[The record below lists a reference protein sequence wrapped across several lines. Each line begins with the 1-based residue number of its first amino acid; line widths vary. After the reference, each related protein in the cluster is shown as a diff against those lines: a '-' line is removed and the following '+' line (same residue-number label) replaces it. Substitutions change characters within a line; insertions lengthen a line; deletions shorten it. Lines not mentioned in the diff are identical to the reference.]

1 MKNSVW
7 QNINLKV
14 LLFISFVVIT
24 IILLY
29 PLPALVLSIRG
40 GDEVLL
46 IPLVKEKSFTYEY
59 LHSVQKTPVQE
70 HFIPA
75 PGNVILLTSTTYQ
88 SLGVG
93 LPFMEE
99 EGKFI
104 EENGVFRIENMDRKY
119 AKITWGFMPIARQ
132 ALIYENKKYMFG
144 NYCHPGEL
152 LTLKIE
158 TRSLAAILY
167 KNWQAGREAGK

>member
-1 MKNSVW
+1 MKNIRW
-7 QNINLKV
+7 QNIGIKAG
-14 LLFISFVVIT
+14 LFISFIVIA
-24 IILLY
+24 IILFY
-29 PLPALVLSIRG
+29 PVPTLVLTAER

-46 IPLVKEKSFTYEY
+46 FPLLKEKSFTYEY

-70 HFIPA
+70 HFVPA

-99 EGKFI
+99 EGEFI
-104 EENGVFRIENMDRKY
+104 EENGVFRIENLNRKY
-119 AKITWGFMPIARQ
+119 EKITWGFMPIARQ
-132 ALIYENKKYMFG
+132 ALIYKDKKYRFE

-158 TRSLAAILY
+158 KKSLAAILY
-167 KNWQAGREAGK
+167 RNWQAGKEAGE